1 MANHLYF
8 ICGLP
13 AGTDK
18 KVCSALKQH
27 LPGLDFSSLPA
38 QRISPKYTAKYL
50 DTILRNLADYI
61 VKHRQNLP
69 ETISLLVVDDID
81 IDFLYKYFF
90 PFIRILKCSVEKIYD
105 IDKCIQIF
113 MQAIKAHRPIE
124 EDSLIFLPIY
134 NFETSTESAEAL
146 FMDFY
151 SGKKTLQELQGAFP
165 RKKFNS
171 GDLPHVLHGTQRKVF
186 HMDKRELVFPPC
198 KPTEEH
204 GDIHELPV
212 DGRKNNHSL
221 LAAFYR
227 FGILKGSGFH
237 YDVQR
242 TGDKKLNT
250 VFYCKKR
257 EQQIQCARE
266 KHVNIYL
273 NDFIRTS

>member
-13 AGTDK
+13 ADADSR
-18 KVCSALKQH
+18 VRHALKQE
-27 LPGLDFSSLPA
+27 LPGLDFFSLPA
-38 QRISPKYTAKYL
+38 QHTSPKYTERYL
-50 DTILRNLADYI
+50 DTILRILADYI

-69 ETISLLVVDDID
+69 ATISLLVIDDIS
-81 IDFLYKYFF
+81 IEILYKYFF
-90 PFIRILKCSVEKIYD
+90 PFVRILKCSVENIHNTATY
-105 IDKCIQIF
+105 IPTLV
-113 MQAIKAHRPIE
+113 QAIKDHSPIE

-146 FMDFY
+146 FRDFY
-151 SGKKTLQELQGAFP
+151 SGEKTLTEVQDAFP

-171 GDLPHVLHGTQRKVF
+171 DKLPHVLHDKQRKIF
-186 HMDKRELVFPPC
+186 HIDKRGLVFPPC

-204 GDIHELPV
+204 GNIQELPE
-212 DGRKNNHSL
+212 DSRQDNHSL

-242 TGDKKLNT
+242 TDSKELNT
-250 VFYCKKR
+250 TFYCKKR
-257 EQQIQCARE
+257 EQQIQCTRE